1 MNDVTIY
8 HNPRCSKS
16 RQTLQM
22 IKDHGIEPVVVEYL
36 KVPLKKSELNNISR
50 LLNKRPKD
58 FVRKNEAD
66 FKENNIKNII
76 ENDAG
81 LINEMVKYP
90 KIIERPIVLYK
101 DKAVIGRPP
110 ENVLELLNSWFF
122 DPYIYNV

>member
-1 MNDVTIY
+1 MKDVTIY

-16 RQTLQM
+16 RQTLQI
-22 IKDHGIEPVVVEYL
+22 IKDHGIKPTIVEYL
-36 KVPLKKSELNNISR
+36 KTPLDKFDLENISR

-66 FKENNIKNII
+66 FKENNIKNVI
-76 ENDAG
+76 ENDDG

-110 ENVLELLNSWFF
+110 ESVLELLN
-122 DPYIYNV
+122 P

>member
-1 MNDVTIY
+1 MYGENPQIEYGGPKKSLNNSILDRAWLEEFGGLIGLRVND
-8 HNPRCSKS
+8 
-16 RQTLQM
+16 L
-22 IKDHGIEPVVVEYL
+22 VENFG
-36 KVPLKKSELNNISR
+36 LKKSELDNISR

-110 ENVLELLNSWFF
+110 ENVLQLLNS
-122 DPYIYNV
+122 

>member
-8 HNPRCSKS
+8 HNPRCSMS
-16 RQTLQM
+16 RQTLPM
-22 IKDHGIEPVVVEYL
+22 SNDYGIEPVVVEYL

-58 FVRKNEAD
+58 FVRKNETD
-66 FKENNIKNII
+66 FKENNIKNIM

-81 LINEMVKYP
+81 LIKEMVKYP

-110 ENVLELLNSWFF
+110 ENVLELLNS
-122 DPYIYNV
+122 

>member
-16 RQTLQM
+16 RQTLQI

-36 KVPLKKSELNNISR
+36 KVPLKKSELSNISR

-76 ENDAG
+76 
-81 LINEMVKYP
+81 
-90 KIIERPIVLYK
+90 
-101 DKAVIGRPP
+101 
-110 ENVLELLNSWFF
+110 
-122 DPYIYNV
+122 

>member
-16 RQTLQM
+16 RQTLQI
-22 IKDHGIEPVVVEYL
+22 IKDHGIKPTIVEYL
-36 KVPLKKSELNNISR
+36 KTPLDKFDLENISR

-66 FKENNIKNII
+66 FKENNIKNIV

-81 LINEMVKYP
+81 LINEMVKFP
-90 KIIERPIVLYK
+90 KIIERPIVLCEN
-101 DKAVIGRPP
+101 KAVIGRPP
-110 ENVLELLNSWFF
+110 ENVLELLNS
-122 DPYIYNV
+122 

>member
-8 HNPRCSKS
+8 HNPRCSKR
-16 RQTLQM
+16 RQTLQI
-22 IKDHGIEPVVVEYL
+22 IKDHGIKPTIVEYL
-36 KVPLKKSELNNISR
+36 KTPLDKFDLENISR

-76 ENDAG
+76 ENDTK
-81 LINEMVKYP
+81 LITEMAKYP
-90 KIIERPIVLYK
+90 KIIERPIVIFE

-110 ENVLELLNSWFF
+110 ENVLELLN
-122 DPYIYNV
+122 Y

>member
-22 IKDHGIEPVVVEYL
+22 IKDNGIQPVVVEYL

-110 ENVLELLNSWFF
+110 ENVLELLNS
-122 DPYIYNV
+122 